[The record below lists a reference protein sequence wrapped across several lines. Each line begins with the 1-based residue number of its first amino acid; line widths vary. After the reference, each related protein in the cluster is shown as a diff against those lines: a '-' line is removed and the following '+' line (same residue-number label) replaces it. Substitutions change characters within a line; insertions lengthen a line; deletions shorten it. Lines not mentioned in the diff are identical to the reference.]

1 MLKSSPRAV
10 LVSVITLVLFIT
22 TTFTCGPKCYSPR
35 TGACHNVTIP
45 VPRSCPAVK
54 ANWRKK
60 CSAPMTESLLEADWL
75 LSSGVTVT
83 FIRCHRERDCAR
95 PPAHPSALAFSM
107 TKVCLVPVQRQ
118 QIFSRK
124 SDEWQR
130 DAPEHRPGSHFVED
144 RPLCSSA
151 PASPW
156 SHSLYALVHPLTGGM
171 LPRDRRHSPTQHK
184 NIRSLVKPPPFG
196 LTFRKCAQVEVGL
209 EFPRVTIYLLI
220 NNTGTPAGAHLTQ
233 LSVRDTVSGLSLLE
247 NHGKVLEKGFLT
259 FAEDSLS
266 AGFHYSLNYSAI
278 IRAHRDEILE
288 LPAYLTFS
296 NASQNDINLFGPV
309 VANLTIRINSTEKVY
324 PNHGIHFAG
333 FLGSFTSVVFLGLLL
348 IHRLYTVARRNT
360 LQQRRR
366 AGVLNGDPDP
376 EYAVCNI
383 SETAKEEAAFEDK
396 IVDIM
401 VLEDPQNMRQ
411 ALENLHMSD
420 LLRAA
425 AGLESSRVQI
435 HKDLA
440 AALLRGP
447 RLQGQLSAQAEGR
460 LLGVLHGQLMG
471 MEGKLKEEHV
481 ARVAALAAQCG
492 LETREEME
500 AEHRRQAAQKA
511 LAERLL
517 QQAPRQLALE
527 CSMLL
532 DKLHEL
538 DQDRLRRGL
547 LARHEEASARVQRQ
561 AVVQRRAELHKIFSE
576 ELEEATRMGEM
587 DRGVANGLLHTY
599 FTCQDQL
606 EEVLDVFL
614 ANQRSVLGERHAQR
628 QFLVHSLQSLKS
640 LMCEVFA
647 KTSAQM
653 ESWFRELRKKACV
666 AEEQLEQL
674 LEKAK
679 KELLLVKQGLD
690 EVLTQERSSMHC
702 ELVKKRRGLISDK
715 LQEHKRKQK
724 ELSALGRVWAEGT
737 DLAPYLL
744 RWHSLLTS
752 QCLELGELINN
763 LDEEAAADI
772 RKVTMRAIHSSMVE
786 VKAILPEAAGALLG
800 PGSTCFLPQREPVGA
815 ALAEAQER
823 LHGEGKAA
831 QRLLQATRD
840 DLQHCLEQELHEQRE
855 LRLHARGYFQT
866 LCASQLTLSEEE
878 LLRLKLAFQ
887 NCLSQMDHC
896 LVLPR
901 AHSRCRLQAL
911 LSQWRREQLLEK
923 RTQPFG
929 LPVEERWETCPSE
942 LLALRKQTETQLQIY
957 EQEEEE
963 ESTAMKKVLEEM
975 RLEREEELQVQEEDL
990 AVQAAVVHFQRAE
1003 KRTRAL
1009 ETYGAILKLQGHLV
1023 EEMRPTG
1030 ALGAPEVAQSI
1041 RNHRQG
1047 LEEAD
1052 LLLQRE
1058 RTEWEALATGNPE
1071 SDDILDKAG
1080 ENGMFHVEEDCR
1092 ISVGLQE
1099 ALRMCEQVTRALT
1112 ERLRDENERSQVIED
1127 LKEQLEL
1134 KGIYTHLDQELD
1146 FMAGLLKRTQVSAGT
1161 LLETLGLLLPT
1172 SPEADLLSLV
1182 DVLYPRQSLS
1192 LAAAERD
1199 RGWADGTRA
1208 ALLSRLRDDII
1219 RRNILTPPQGK
1230 ERERILKKRQSL
1242 LEKLFSPPRAE
1253 SSGSTHQIL
1262 VEEKPLEVSGRPSVS
1277 HPNPT
1282 SISEREI
1289 ADARQASG
1297 QDMEVDVSVS
1307 TQATQSW
1314 DPSDT
1319 EGKVFVFKLQP
1330 EVTDLAGTAPKKE
1343 RRKKRNYLNFKKGA
1357 VAPQE
1362 EE

>member
-10 LVSVITLVLFIT
+10 LVSVITLVLFFT
-22 TTFTCGPKCYSPR
+22 TTFTCGPKCYSPI

-45 VPRSCPAVK
+45 VPRSYLADK
-54 ANWRKK
+54 ANWGNK
-60 CSAPMTESLLEADWL
+60 CSAPMTKSLLEADWL
-75 LSSGVTVT
+75 LPSGVTVT
-83 FIRCHRERDCAR
+83 FIRCHRERACAR
-95 PPAHPSALAFSM
+95 PPAHHSALAFCM
-107 TKVCLVPVQRQ
+107 PEVCLVPVQRQ
-118 QIFSRK
+118 QNFSK
-124 SDEWQR
+124 QSDEWQR
-130 DAPEHRPGSHFVED
+130 DVPEHGSGSHFVED

-151 PASPW
+151 PASLW
-156 SHSLYALVHPLTGGM
+156 SHSLYALITPFTGGM
-171 LPRDRRHSPTQHK
+171 LPRGRRHLPAQHK

-220 NNTGTPAGAHLTQ
+220 NNTGTPAGHLTQ
-233 LSVRDTVSGLSLLE
+233 LSIRDTVSGLSLLE

-259 FAEDSLS
+259 FAEDSLL
-266 AGFHYSLNYSAI
+266 AGLHYSLNYSAI

-309 VANLTIRINSTEKVY
+309 VANLTLRINSTEKVY
-324 PNHGIHFAG
+324 PNHGINFAG
-333 FLGSFTSVVFLGLLL
+333 FLGSFMLVVFLGLLL
-348 IHRLYTVARRNT
+348 IHRLCTAARRNT

-440 AALLRGP
+440 AALLGGP

-527 CSMLL
+527 CGVLL

-547 LARHEEASARVQRQ
+547 LGRHEEASARVQRQ

-647 KTSAQM
+647 KTSAHM
-653 ESWFRELRKKACV
+653 ENWFRELRKEACA

-724 ELSALGRVWAEGT
+724 ELSALGRVWAEGA

-786 VKAILPEAAGALLG
+786 VKAILPAAAGALLG
-800 PGSTCFLPQREPVGA
+800 PGSTRFLPQREPVGA

-840 DLQHCLEQELHEQRE
+840 DLQHGLEQELHEQRE

-878 LLRLKLAFQ
+878 SLRLKLAFQ

-911 LSQWRREQLLEK
+911 LSQWRREKLLEK
-923 RTQPFG
+923 RTQPVG
-929 LPVEERWETCPSE
+929 VPVEERWETCPSE

-1009 ETYGAILKLQGHLV
+1009 ETYGAVLKLQGCLV

-1041 RNHRQG
+1041 RSHRQG

-1058 RTEWEALATGNPE
+1058 RTEWEALATGHPV

-1099 ALRMCEQVTRALT
+1099 ALRKCEQVTTALT

-1146 FMAGLLKRTQVSAGT
+1146 FMAGLVKWTQVSAGT
-1161 LLETLGLLLPT
+1161 LLETLGLLLPA

-1182 DVLYPRQSLS
+1182 DMLYPRQSLS
-1192 LAAAERD
+1192 SAAAERD

-1219 RRNILTPPQGK
+1219 HRNILTPPQGK

-1262 VEEKPLEVSGRPSVS
+1262 VEEKPLEVSGRPSVPRPDPAS
-1277 HPNPT
+1277 T
-1282 SISEREI
+1282 SEREI

-1314 DPSDT
+1314 SPSDT

-1330 EVTDLAGTAPKKE
+1330 EVTDLAGTAPKKG

-1362 EE
+1362 DE

>member
-10 LVSVITLVLFIT
+10 LVSVITLVLFFT
-22 TTFTCGPKCYSPR
+22 TTFTCGPKCYSPI

-45 VPRSCPAVK
+45 VPRSYLADK
-54 ANWRKK
+54 ANWGNK
-60 CSAPMTESLLEADWL
+60 CSAPMTKSLLEADWL
-75 LSSGVTVT
+75 LPSGVTVT
-83 FIRCHRERDCAR
+83 FIRCHQERACAR
-95 PPAHPSALAFSM
+95 PPAHHSALAFCM
-107 TKVCLVPVQRQ
+107 PEVCLVPVQRQ
-118 QIFSRK
+118 QNFSK
-124 SDEWQR
+124 QSDEWQR
-130 DAPEHRPGSHFVED
+130 DVPEHGSGSHFVED

-151 PASPW
+151 PASLW
-156 SHSLYALVHPLTGGM
+156 SHSLYALITPLTGGM
-171 LPRDRRHSPTQHK
+171 LPRGRRHSPAQHK

-220 NNTGTPAGAHLTQ
+220 NNTGTPAGHLTQ
-233 LSVRDTVSGLSLLE
+233 LSIRDTVSGLSLLE

-259 FAEDSLS
+259 FAEDSLL
-266 AGFHYSLNYSAI
+266 AGLHYSLNYSAI

-309 VANLTIRINSTEKVY
+309 VANLTLRINSTEKVY
-324 PNHGIHFAG
+324 PNHGINFAG
-333 FLGSFTSVVFLGLLL
+333 FLGSFMLVVFLGLLL
-348 IHRLYTVARRNT
+348 IHRLCTAARRNT

-440 AALLRGP
+440 AALLGGP

-527 CSMLL
+527 CGVLL

-547 LARHEEASARVQRQ
+547 LGRHEEASARVQRQ

-647 KTSAQM
+647 KTSAHM
-653 ESWFRELRKKACV
+653 ENWFRELRKEACA

-724 ELSALGRVWAEGT
+724 ELSALGRVWAEGA

-786 VKAILPEAAGALLG
+786 VKAILPAAAGALLG
-800 PGSTCFLPQREPVGA
+800 PGSTRFLPQREPVGA

-840 DLQHCLEQELHEQRE
+840 DLQHGLEQELHEQRE
-855 LRLHARGYFQT
+855 LRLHARRYFQT

-878 LLRLKLAFQ
+878 SLRLKLAFQ

-911 LSQWRREQLLEK
+911 LSQWRREKLLEK
-923 RTQPFG
+923 RTQPVG
-929 LPVEERWETCPSE
+929 VPVEERWETCPSE

-1009 ETYGAILKLQGHLV
+1009 ETYGAVLKLQGCLV

-1041 RNHRQG
+1041 RSHRQG

-1058 RTEWEALATGNPE
+1058 RTEWEALATGHPV

-1099 ALRMCEQVTRALT
+1099 ALRKCEQVTTALT

-1146 FMAGLLKRTQVSAGT
+1146 FMAGLVKWTQVSAGT
-1161 LLETLGLLLPT
+1161 LLETLGLLLPA

-1182 DVLYPRQSLS
+1182 DMLYPRQSLPS
-1192 LAAAERD
+1192 AAAERD

-1262 VEEKPLEVSGRPSVS
+1262 VEEKPLEVSGRPSVPRPDPAS
-1277 HPNPT
+1277 T
-1282 SISEREI
+1282 SEREI

-1314 DPSDT
+1314 SPSDT

-1330 EVTDLAGTAPKKE
+1330 EVTDLAGTAPKKG

-1362 EE
+1362 DE